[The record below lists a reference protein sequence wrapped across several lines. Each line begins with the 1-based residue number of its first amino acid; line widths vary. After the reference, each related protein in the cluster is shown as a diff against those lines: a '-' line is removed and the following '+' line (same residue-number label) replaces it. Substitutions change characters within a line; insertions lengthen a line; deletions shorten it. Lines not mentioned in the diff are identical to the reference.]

1 MLTKLYL
8 GFAVIA
14 VAVMG
19 TLTLIS
25 YNWLQ
30 SIGDPAA
37 VVENY
42 KYYAGISWTALWLL
56 FVALVVFSNIVFWK
70 SGRSWTLWVSLLFF
84 VIFII
89 AQTFWLD
96 RAFFDFQKAANLTEK
111 NLFLKPFLGGTVSIL
126 GAIGIFLD
134 QFIVSRLREKLN
146 PKEEDEPAETEEN
159 E

>member
-42 KYYAGISWTALWLL
+42 KYHNG
-56 FVALVVFSNIVFWK
+56 
-70 SGRSWTLWVSLLFF
+70 
-84 VIFII
+84 
-89 AQTFWLD
+89 
-96 RAFFDFQKAANLTEK
+96 
-111 NLFLKPFLGGTVSIL
+111 
-126 GAIGIFLD
+126 
-134 QFIVSRLREKLN
+134 
-146 PKEEDEPAETEEN
+146 
-159 E
+159 